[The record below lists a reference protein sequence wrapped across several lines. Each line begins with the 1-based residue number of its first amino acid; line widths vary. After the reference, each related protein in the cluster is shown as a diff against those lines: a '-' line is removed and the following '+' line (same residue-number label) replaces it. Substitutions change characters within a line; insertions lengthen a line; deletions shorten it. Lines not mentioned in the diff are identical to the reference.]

1 MATPMRLG
9 DDPATAP
16 GGVLQAPA
24 DGGPAPAVLVTT
36 AIAGVNDYIE
46 RVVDRF
52 AAAGYLALGLD
63 YYARTGGPPDLS
75 SPERIMA
82 AVAALPDPEVLDDMQ
97 SAVTWLRHQPEC
109 NGRVATVGFCI
120 GGTYALLSASAID
133 GLAGAVSFYGMLRYK
148 EITANKP
155 RSPLDAVTEAR
166 CPLLG
171 HFGENDHLVPVSDA
185 EELRRVTSSQ
195 PAEIYTYPGAGHA
208 FHEDFRPQV
217 HRPVAAATAWERTM
231 AFLRYHLTSEFTA
244 PA

>member
-1 MATPMRLG
+1 VATYIRLG
-9 DDPATAP
+9 SDADSAP
-16 GGVLQAPA
+16 GGVLQVPA
-24 DGGPAPAVLVTT
+24 DGGPAPAVVVTT
-36 AIAGVNDYIE
+36 AIAGVNDYVE

-52 AAAGYLALGLD
+52 AAAGYLAFGLD

-75 SPERIMA
+75 SPDRIMA
-82 AVAALPDPEVLDDMQ
+82 AVAALSDPEVLDDMQ
-97 SAVTWLRHQPEC
+97 GVVTWLRNQPEC
-109 NGRVATVGFCI
+109 NGRVASVGFCI
-120 GGTYALLSASAID
+120 GGTYALLASAGVD
-133 GLAGAVSFYGMLRYK
+133 GLAAAVSFYGMLRYK
-148 EITANKP
+148 EATASKP
-155 RSPLDAVTEAR
+155 RSPLDAVSEAR

-208 FHEDFRPQV
+208 FHEGFRPQV

-231 AFLRYHLTSEFTA
+231 MFLKYHLTSEFTA